1 MKTHLMNLNPV
12 AFEKVRNGNKTIET
26 RLCDEKR
33 RSINVGDVITFWS
46 DQDKV
51 NVVVIDLLKYKR
63 FEDLFLNND
72 FSLFG
77 GDSLENL
84 MTIYKYYSKEDEEKF
99 GVVGI
104 KFIDAREGSN

>member
-1 MKTHLMNLNPV
+1 MNLNPI
-12 AFEKVRNGNKTIET
+12 AFEKVRTGNKTIET
-26 RLCDEKR
+26 RLYDDKR
-33 RSINVGDVITFWS
+33 KLINIGDIVTFWS
-46 DQDKV
+46 NEDKIT
-51 NVVVIDLLKYKR
+51 VVVVDLLKYKR
-63 FEDLFLNND
+63 FEDLFSNND

-104 KFIDAREGSN
+104 KFTGAREGLN